1 MLLRKTVK
9 GLAEASAPASA
20 GSAVCSAA
28 IRSPS
33 RISEISKPTHVDTK
47 AIVTTGAAVESTR

>member
-1 MLLRKTVK
+1 MLRKTVN
-9 GLAEASAPASA
+9 GLAAASAPESA

-33 RISEISKPTHVDTK
+33 RMREISNPTQVETK
-47 AIVTTGAAVESTR
+47 TIVTTGAAVESTR